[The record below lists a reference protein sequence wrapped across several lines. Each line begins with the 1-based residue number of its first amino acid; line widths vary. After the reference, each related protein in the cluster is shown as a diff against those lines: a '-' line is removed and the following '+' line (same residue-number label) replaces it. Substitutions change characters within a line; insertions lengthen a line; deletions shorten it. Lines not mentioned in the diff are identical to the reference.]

1 MSGTKWPGMAF
12 LSRWHLKGIIM
23 SQAYGHFG
31 KEEKEGK
38 CCLIVARENMEYVVE
53 RYQLPVIV
61 GSCKPC

>member
-1 MSGTKWPGMAF
+1 
-12 LSRWHLKGIIM
+12 M

-61 GSCKPC
+61 GSYKPC